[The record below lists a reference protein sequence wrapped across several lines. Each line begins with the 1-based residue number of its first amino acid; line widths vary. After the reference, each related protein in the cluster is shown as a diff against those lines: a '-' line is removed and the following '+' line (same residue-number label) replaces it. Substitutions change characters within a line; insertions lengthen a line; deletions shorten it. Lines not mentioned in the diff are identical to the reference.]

1 MPVMLHVHRMSTPI
15 GTLVLGGDERG
26 IRDISFSDEACGDAE
41 CPEAL
46 RLCARQLQEY
56 FDGTRRE
63 FSDVALASSGTDFQ
77 QQVWDAASDVSWG
90 QTATYGDLACA
101 IGNPEAARAVGTAL
115 GRNPLCIIVPCH
127 RIITTEGSFGGYA
140 WGAWRK
146 EWLLKHESSPS

>member
-1 MPVMLHVHRMSTPI
+1 MPVALASYRMQTPI
-15 GTLVLGGDERG
+15 GTLVLSGDERG
-26 IRDISFSDEACGDAE
+26 VRDIAFSDDACGDGE

-77 QQVWDAASDVSWG
+77 QQVWDAASDVPWG
-90 QTATYGDLACA
+90 ETATYGDLASA
-101 IGNPEAARAVGTAL
+101 VGNPEASRAVGTAL

-127 RIITTEGSFGGYA
+127 RIITSQGSCGGYA
-140 WGAWRK
+140 WGTWRK
-146 EWLLKHESSPS
+146 EWLLNHESSSS